1 MLNGREHQVP
11 NGGDS
16 ARLQVR
22 VGRRDVG
29 IDPRAGGR
37 HCVDRNVV
45 DRQSRVVWP
54 FGLHHGRGFLA
65 DLLREVRVGRAQVVE
80 GRAAGVVRRR
90 RGRRPLVEV
99 ARARERL
106 RGEARA
112 HDRPLALDQAAVG
125 LAGEGDLGE
134 AGEERRERKPEH
146 ERQHDDRDHRRLE
159 LAHQWASPS
168 TIGPSVSAGKTIR
181 PAVDNST
188 PGRTPPTVPPSV
200 QTAPAEAGTVFWA
213 ASEPPIARAASSG
226 TNRPR
231 YIATAPTSAEK
242 LVAPYPAKALPLLFV
257 CDVYA

>member
-1 MLNGREHQVP
+1 
-11 NGGDS
+11 
-16 ARLQVR
+16 
-22 VGRRDVG
+22 
-29 IDPRAGGR
+29 
-37 HCVDRNVV
+37 
-45 DRQSRVVWP
+45 
-54 FGLHHGRGFLA
+54 A

-146 ERQHDDRDHRRLE
+146 ERQRGTGDPGGGGRPTQGP
-159 LAHQWASPS
+159 APPPG
-168 TIGPSVSAGKTIR
+168 GPSGRAGKPTSR
-181 PAVDNST
+181 GVRKT
-188 PGRTPPTVPPSV
+188 PPSSTPPTVAPPV
-200 QTAPAEAGTVFWA
+200 RTAPAEAGTVFLA

-226 TNRPR
+226 
-231 YIATAPTSAEK
+231 
-242 LVAPYPAKALPLLFV
+242 
-257 CDVYA
+257 